1 MNNTSSTSRENKKKQ
16 LRRQIVQTNPEPFGR
31 GGYDEDDEDSREVVY
46 NAHRKVIRRRI
57 RIVLILLALAVIAGL
72 CIYRYSIYHEYT
84 DYQVVWEKDF
94 TVEDTEGV
102 TKGEGNFNGY
112 VDFADGIL
120 KYTKDGVS
128 YLDAQGK
135 VVWNQGYEMKSP
147 IISVNGEFA
156 AVADQQGT
164 SIYICDKSGNQGK
177 ATSLLPIM
185 RVAVSAKGVVAA
197 LSEDSKASYI
207 NMFHKDGS
215 D

>member
-16 LRRQIVQTNPEPFGR
+16 LRRQIVPTNPEPFGR

-46 NAHRKVIRRRI
+46 NAHRKVVRRRI
-57 RIVLILLALAVIAGL
+57 RIVLILLALAAIAGL

-135 VVWNQGYEMKSP
+135 VVWNQSYEMKSP

-164 SIYICDKSGNQGK
+164 SIYIL
-177 ATSLLPIM
+177 SLIH
-185 RVAVSAKGVVAA
+185 
-197 LSEDSKASYI
+197 I
-207 NMFHKDGS
+207 
-215 D
+215 